1 MSIHARYPLAALALA
16 ALLAGTLLWLERGTA
31 GLALGLAFV
40 SVLVAVTL
48 TDLERRVIPN
58 RVLLAGALFGIAI
71 LAPADPGSLPERAIA
86 AAAAGGFLLLGAVSN
101 RDGMGMGDVKLAALM
116 GLYLGPAVVPALL
129 VAFAAGALVGLAI
142 IARDGG
148 RARHRALPFAP
159 FLALGGI
166 VGLWAGDS
174 MVDSY
179 LGGLGW

>member
-1 MSIHARYPLAALALA
+1 MSFHARYPLAALALT
-16 ALLAGTLLWLERGTA
+16 ALLAGMLLWSARGTA
-31 GLALGLAFV
+31 GLALGLTF
-40 SVLVAVTL
+40 VAVMVTVTI

-58 RVLLAGALFGIAI
+58 RVLLAGALFGIAV

-116 GLYLGPAVVPALL
+116 GLYLGRAVVPALL
-129 VAFAAGALVGLAI
+129 VAFTAGALVGLAI
-142 IARDGG
+142 IAREGG
-148 RARHRALPFAP
+148 RARNRALPFAP

-179 LGGLGW
+179 LRGLGW